1 MRGFPGG
8 RGLTVGS
15 SWDGPLVFLIAGE
28 PSGDL
33 IASRLMAALARRT
46 GGAVR
51 FAGVGGPLMAARGL
65 ESLFPYS
72 ELSLLGFL
80 EVAARAPRLLRRVRA
95 TARAARRAHP
105 AALVTVDAPEFN
117 LRVARRLAGAGF
129 PLIHYVAPTV
139 WAYRAGRAARMARYL
154 DHVLCLYPFEPP
166 CFEAAGL
173 AGSFVGHP
181 LVEEPL
187 GAADGPG
194 FRTRHGIAPGGT
206 VLCALPGSRAGE
218 LRRHLPV
225 FGATIRALAGHFPG
239 LRVFVPTPPQ
249 HGATVRAACASW
261 AAPATVVEG
270 AAEKYAAFAASDAA
284 LAASGTATLEL
295 ALAGV
300 PMVVCY
306 RADRL
311 TAAIARRVLRVPHIA
326 MPNIVAGRRVA
337 PEFVQ
342 RDCTAAHLAPAL
354 ERLLRDDALR
364 RAQTRSFRQVAA
376 RLGRGGSPPS
386 ARAAAAVL
394 RLIDAPPRP

>member
-1 MRGFPGG
+1 MRRG
-8 RGLTVGS
+8 RA
-15 SWDGPLVFLIAGE
+15 GPLVFLIAGE
-28 PSGDL
+28 SSGDL
-33 IASRLMAALARRT
+33 IASRLMAALARCT

-51 FAGVGGPLMAARGL
+51 FAGVGGPLMAERGL

-72 ELSLLGFL
+72 ELSLMGFL
-80 EVAARAPRLLRRVRA
+80 EVASRASRLLRRIRTA
-95 TARAARRAHP
+95 ARAARRARP
-105 AALVTVDAPEFN
+105 AVLVTVDAPEFN
-117 LRVARRLAGAGF
+117 LRVARRLAGTGF

-166 CFEAAGL
+166 CFEAVGL
-173 AGSFVGHP
+173 GSSFVGHP
-181 LVEEPL
+181 LVEEPIA
-187 GAADGPG
+187 AADGPG
-194 FRTRHGIAPGGT
+194 FRARHGISPGRT
-206 VLCALPGSRAGE
+206 VLCALPGSRVGE

-225 FGATIRALAGHFPG
+225 FGATIQALAGRFPD

-249 HGATVRAACASW
+249 HGAAVRAVAGSW
-261 AAPATVVEG
+261 AVPATVVEG
-270 AAEKYAAFAASDAA
+270 TAEKYAAFAASDAA

-326 MPNIVAGRRVA
+326 MPNIIAGHRAA

-342 RDCTAAHLAPAL
+342 RDCTAERLAPAL
-354 ERLLRDDALR
+354 ERLLRDDAFR
-364 RAQTRSFRQVAA
+364 RDQMRSFRQVAS
-376 RLGRGGSPPS
+376 RLGRGGPPPS
-386 ARAAAAVL
+386 TRAAAAVL
-394 RLIDAPPRP
+394 RLIDAPPHP

>member
-1 MRGFPGG
+1 MRRG
-8 RGLTVGS
+8 RA
-15 SWDGPLVFLIAGE
+15 GPLVFLIAGE
-28 PSGDL
+28 SSGDL

-51 FAGVGGPLMAARGL
+51 FAGVGGPLMAERGL

-72 ELSLLGFL
+72 ELSLMGFL
-80 EVAARAPRLLRRVRA
+80 EVASRAPRLLRRIRA
-95 TARAARRAHP
+95 AGRAARRARP

-117 LRVARRLAGAGF
+117 LRVARRLAGADF

-166 CFEAAGL
+166 CFEAVGL
-173 AGSFVGHP
+173 GSSFVGHP
-181 LVEEPL
+181 LVEEPIA
-187 GAADGPG
+187 AADGPG
-194 FRTRHGIAPGGT
+194 FRARHGMSPGGT
-206 VLCALPGSRAGE
+206 VLCALPGSRVGE
-218 LRRHLPV
+218 LRQHLPV
-225 FGATIRALAGHFPG
+225 FGATIRALAGRFPG
-239 LRVFVPTPPQ
+239 LRVVVPTPPP
-249 HGATVRAACASW
+249 HGAAVRAAAGSW
-261 AAPATVVEG
+261 AVPATVVEG
-270 AAEKYAAFAASDAA
+270 TAEKYAAFSASDAA

-326 MPNIVAGRRVA
+326 MPNIIAGRRAA

-342 RDCTAAHLAPAL
+342 RDCTAERLAPAL

-364 RAQTRSFRQVAA
+364 RDQMRSFHQVAA
-376 RLGRGGSPPS
+376 RLGRGGPPPS
-386 ARAAAAVL
+386 TRAAAAIL
-394 RLIDAPPRP
+394 SLIDAPPHP